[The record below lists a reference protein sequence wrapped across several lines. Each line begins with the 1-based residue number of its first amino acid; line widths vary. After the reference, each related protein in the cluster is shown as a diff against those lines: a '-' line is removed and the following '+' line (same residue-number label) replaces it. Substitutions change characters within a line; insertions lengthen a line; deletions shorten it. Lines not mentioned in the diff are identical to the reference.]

1 MHVFVDESE
10 RNGTYLLCA
19 AIYDP
24 ADLPKAR
31 AILRGFAK
39 PGQRRVHMVKERDS
53 RRREILGAIATS
65 RVRGRVYLCGGPA
78 VAAREAC
85 LWQLLGDLTIARA
98 STNSLIL
105 ESMDGQDRRDRETI
119 AKARKAIP
127 SLRPL
132 SYAQLRAHEEPLLA
146 VADCIAW
153 AYGAGG
159 DWRKRINPL
168 IEKITELRL

>member
-10 RNGTYLLCA
+10 RHGIYLLCA
-19 AIYDP
+19 ALYDP

-53 RRREILGAIATS
+53 RRREILSVIATS
-65 RVRGRVYLCGGPA
+65 RVRGRVYLCAGPA

-85 LWQLLGDLTIARA
+85 LWQLMGDLTIARRPA
-98 STNSLIL
+98 HSLIL
-105 ESMDGQDRRDRETI
+105 ESMEGQDRRDRETI
-119 AKARKAIP
+119 ANARKAMP
-127 SLRPL
+127 SLKPL

-146 VADCIAW
+146 VADCLAW

-159 DWRKRINPL
+159 DWRRRIDPL
-168 IEKITELRL
+168 IEKVTELRL

>member
-1 MHVFVDESE
+1 M
-10 RNGTYLLCA
+10 T
-19 AIYDP
+19 
-24 ADLPKAR
+24 R

-53 RRREILGAIATS
+53 RRREILGVIATS
-65 RVRGRVYLCGGPA
+65 RVRGRVHLCDGPA

-85 LWQLLGDLTIARA
+85 LWQLLGDLTITGAA
-98 STNSLIL
+98 AQLLTL

-119 AKARKAIP
+119 ARARKALP
-127 SLRPL
+127 ALAKM
-132 SYAQLRAHEEPLLA
+132 SYEQLRAHQEPLLA

-159 DWRKRINPL
+159 DWRRRIDPL